1 MIIFL
6 KKYSHLALDIL
17 TINKFHLPKAII
29 EREGIYDRVLR
40 HNKKELKHIN
50 PVESLIAQFAN
61 PDIFNEDIQGSNFPF

>member
-40 HNKKELKHIN
+40 HTIKKN
-50 PVESLIAQFAN
+50 
-61 PDIFNEDIQGSNFPF
+61 